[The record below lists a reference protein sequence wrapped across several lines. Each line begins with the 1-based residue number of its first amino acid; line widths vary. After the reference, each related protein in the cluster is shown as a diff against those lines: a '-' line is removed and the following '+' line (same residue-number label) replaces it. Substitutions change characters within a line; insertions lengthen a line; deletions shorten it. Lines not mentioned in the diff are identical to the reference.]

1 MSMTTEQSLNQ
12 LRHLDNEVQAMV
24 TEQTRLADQRQAL
37 IDMAETW
44 GGSPNGV
51 CVQHSIGSKTESIG
65 ISLANLMTDERVTEK
80 IQQYQRRIYRK
91 LGELLEK
98 KYNALL
104 VIERIPE
111 GKYRTLLMYR
121 YINNLKWETIADL
134 MGYAQNWVEI
144 DLKRK
149 AIDAFDEAKTTM

>member
-1 MSMTTEQSLNQ
+1 MTTEQSLTE
-12 LRHLDNEVQAMV
+12 LRHLDNEIQALTV
-24 TEQTRLADQRQAL
+24 EQTRLADQRQSL
-37 IDMAETW
+37 IDMAESW
-44 GGSPNGV
+44 GGLSGV
-51 CVQHSIGSKTESIG
+51 CVQSMPGSKTESIG
-65 ISLANLMTDERVTEK
+65 ISLAGLMTDERVTEK
-80 IQQYQRRIYRK
+80 IRQYQRRIYRK